1 MSHSQK
7 LNFISNTVPDLL
19 LQLRPEQK
27 GNWGVLNAQQM
38 VEHLID
44 SVSIANGKRPE
55 ILLTPLENLERL
67 RSFILSEKPFKENTK
82 NIQMPEIPVPLINSN
97 MQDAIAAL
105 KIELLDFINV
115 FENKPLKTITNPFF
129 GELNFEEW
137 TFLLN
142 KHFEHHCKQFSLL

>member
-82 NIQMPEIPVPLINSN
+82 NIQMPEIPVPLIKSN

-129 GELNFEEW
+129 GELNVEEW

-142 KHFEHHCKQFSLL
+142 IHFEQHCKQFSLQ

>member
-82 NIQMPEIPVPLINSN
+82 NY
-97 MQDAIAAL
+97 D
-105 KIELLDFINV
+105 
-115 FENKPLKTITNPFF
+115 T
-129 GELNFEEW
+129 
-137 TFLLN
+137 
-142 KHFEHHCKQFSLL
+142 